1 MRVFVRQFRYCICN
15 CFVIWENAYNCL
27 CVSVCVCV
35 CVCVRA
41 CVRACVC
48 VSTVF
53 LRLCLSVVV
62 PLFPCP
68 FSFFL
73 ACLCSFAYVFSL
85 FVCVR

>member
-1 MRVFVRQFRYCICN
+1 M
-15 CFVIWENAYNCL
+15 
-27 CVSVCVCV
+27 CV

-73 ACLCSFAYVFSL
+73 ACLCSFVYVFSL